1 MWVIIQQI
9 PAATTSQELSRFL
22 SRRLGRRGWLRTSL
36 GRHNSLKSFSILRMT
51 DRVTGSVECHGLAEL
66 VDDRPEEETLKS
78 LNGHRLNG
86 SPVSVRKYYHRSSP
100 VHATRASQALQLPG
114 GTHERRRPDL
124 HIEMVRSR
132 GRRLL
137 GRHIQ

>member
-9 PAATTSQELSRFL
+9 PTATTNQELSRFL

-36 GRHNSLKSFSILRMT
+36 GKHNGLKSHSILRMT
-51 DRVTGSVECHGLAEL
+51 DRVTGIVECHGLAEL
-66 VDDRPEEETLKS
+66 ADDRPEEETLKS

-86 SPVSVRKYYHRSSP
+86 RRVAVRKYYHRNAQS
-100 VHATRASQALQLPG
+100 RASEPAVLPG
-114 GTHERRRPDL
+114 GVRERRRSDL

-132 GRRLL
+132 GKRLL
-137 GRHIQ
+137 QRQP

>member
-9 PAATTSQELSRFL
+9 PPATTNQELSRFI

-36 GRHNSLKSFSILRMT
+36 GKHNGLKSHSILRMT
-51 DRVTGSVECHGLAEL
+51 DRVTGIVECHGLAEL
-66 VDDRPEEETLKS
+66 ADDRPEEETLKS

-86 SPVSVRKYYHRSSP
+86 RRVSVRKYYHRGGPS
-100 VHATRASQALQLPG
+100 RASEQAVLPAG
-114 GTHERRRPDL
+114 IRERRRTDL

-132 GRRLL
+132 GRRLP
-137 GRHIQ
+137 GRQHQG